1 MSETQ
6 KQTPQ
11 EEAGSLS
18 KLMEDLFEPE
28 KKEEKKAP
36 AEKTAPPKDS
46 GYRPHFP
53 AVTLKEVSDDIP
65 FQESMKTLRTN
76 IEFSGA
82 EDEVKVVCVTS
93 ALPNDGKSTISYNL
107 ARAFAESG
115 KKTLLI
121 DADMRKS
128 VMRKQIVKAGGTS
141 DGLSNFLVG
150 RASYEDSLC
159 VTSVKNLYI
168 MFAGT
173 FPPNPS
179 ELLGSARFRQLIDG
193 VKKVYS
199 VVVIDTPP
207 IGSVIDAAVTA
218 KVSDGLVLVL
228 RSGSVSYR
236 FAKRCRE
243 QLEATG
249 TKILGCV
256 LNDVDMHSGK
266 YYGNYY
272 GKYYGAYYGK

>member
-1 MSETQ
+1 MEETEKQTTQEKEKSVSEFVKNIAEAIEQ
-6 KQTPQ
+6 KQKTS
-11 EEAGSLS
+11 AGEFGLS
-18 KLMEDLFEPE
+18 GDG
-28 KKEEKKAP
+28 
-36 AEKTAPPKDS
+36 T
-46 GYRPHFP
+46 YRPQFHS
-53 AVTLKEVSDDIP
+53 VTLKDAVNSMA
-65 FQESMKTLRTN
+65 FQEAMKTLRVN

-82 EDEVKVVCVTS
+82 EDEVKVICVTS
-93 ALPNDGKSTISYNL
+93 ALPNDGKSTTSYHL

-128 VMRKQIVKAGGTS
+128 VMRKHVTKAGGTTE
-141 DGLSNFLVG
+141 GLSNFLVG
-150 RASYEDSLC
+150 RATYEETLC
-159 VTSVKNLYI
+159 VTSVRNLYV

-179 ELLGSARFRQLIDG
+179 ELLGSSRFRQLIDG

-199 VVVIDTPP
+199 VVIIDTPP
-207 IGSVIDAAVTA
+207 IGSVIDAAVVA
-218 KVSDGLVLVL
+218 KASDGVMLVL
-228 RSGSVSYR
+228 RSGQVSYR
-236 FAKRCRE
+236 FARRCRE

-249 TKILGCV
+249 TRILGCV
-256 LNDVDMHSGK
+256 LNDVDMHAKG